1 METEKLN
8 ILKLKYKDNFKTK
21 SDNSSVLLLYSYI
34 LEKENVDSDWWNED
48 HGCNNVVG
56 ILERNFSDFDWEMLE
71 KDLENWTLNQIEL
84 FTLSIINGSCGNGLF
99 EDLKVRDLQKR
110 YTYEK
115 RLQILIKISK
125 NQTLI
130 IWDNIDFLKRF
141 PYMPFES
148 INKIAINI
156 GYYNYLLEEWKD
168 SHEMKVMKE
177 LIQNSTK

>member
-1 METEKLN
+1 
-8 ILKLKYKDNFKTK
+8 
-21 SDNSSVLLLYSYI
+21 
-34 LEKENVDSDWWNED
+34 
-48 HGCNNVVG
+48 
-56 ILERNFSDFDWEMLE
+56 MLE

-84 FTLSIINGSCGNGLF
+84 FTLSIINGSCENGLF

-125 NQTLI
+125 NQTLT

-148 INKIAINI
+148 INEIAINI
-156 GYYNYLLEEWKD
+156 GYYNYILEEWKD

>member
-1 METEKLN
+1 MNICTVKFYKMETEKLN

-48 HGCNNVVG
+48 HGCNDVVG

-99 EDLKVRDLQKR
+99 EDLKVRGLQKR

-125 NQTLI
+125 DQTLKINFKVFTAKVLI
-130 IWDNIDFLKRF
+130 IVFLLLNNNFTIFHKMVRDN
-141 PYMPFES
+141 
-148 INKIAINI
+148 
-156 GYYNYLLEEWKD
+156 
-168 SHEMKVMKE
+168 
-177 LIQNSTK
+177 